1 MAGPNRVIDWIKTV
15 VEEVAEVAA
24 TILLV
29 EDEAGLISYLD
40 SELHFEGY
48 TVLTAQDGQ
57 AACDTWQAK
66 QEAIDLILLDWMIPK
81 LDGLEVM
88 RRVRKT
94 SDVPIMMMT
103 ARDYVGDKV
112 AGLDNGADD
121 YITKPFEIEELLA
134 RIRVLIRRGQKLVP
148 ATYTAG
154 DLVLDTKARQVRR
167 AGQLAQLTQR
177 EYDLLLVLMQ
187 HRGEVCSRDQ
197 LLDAVWGTEFDGQAN
212 IVDVYVRY
220 LRQKLERPG
229 ELALIQTV
237 RGVGY
242 MLEEAADNAK

>member
-1 MAGPNRVIDWIKTV
+1 M
-15 VEEVAEVAA
+15 AA

-57 AACDTWQAK
+57 AAWDTWQAN
-66 QEAIDLILLDWMIPK
+66 QQRIDLILLDWMIPK

-94 SDVPIMMMT
+94 STVPIMMMT

-134 RIRVLIRRGQKLVP
+134 RIRVLIRRFRP
-148 ATYTAG
+148 AAPTGYQVG
-154 DLVLDTKARQVRR
+154 DLTLDTKARQVRR

-177 EYDLLLVLMQ
+177 EYDLLLALMQ
-187 HRGEVCSRDQ
+187 HPGEALSRNQ

-229 ELALIQTV
+229 EPDLIQTV

-242 MLEEAADNAK
+242 MLEETTAHA